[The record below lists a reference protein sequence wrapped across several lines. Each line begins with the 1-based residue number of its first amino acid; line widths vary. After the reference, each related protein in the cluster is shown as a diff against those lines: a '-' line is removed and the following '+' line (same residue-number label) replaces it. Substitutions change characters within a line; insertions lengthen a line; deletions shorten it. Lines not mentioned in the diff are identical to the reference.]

1 MGVVVLNCFFSL
13 PLQTLFLAKVYTH
26 HHAQPLRFLAKFCV
40 YIYINKSKHMVAGL
54 MIWAVIG
61 VLYILSKTDT
71 AFKNIWTWVGTFL
84 MVVFGILLL
93 GFIGD
98 SVKKWWKK

>member
-1 MGVVVLNCFFSL
+1 
-13 PLQTLFLAKVYTH
+13 
-26 HHAQPLRFLAKFCV
+26 
-40 YIYINKSKHMVAGL
+40 MVAGL

-84 MVVFGILLL
+84 TVVFGILLL

>member
-1 MGVVVLNCFFSL
+1 
-13 PLQTLFLAKVYTH
+13 
-26 HHAQPLRFLAKFCV
+26 
-40 YIYINKSKHMVAGL
+40 